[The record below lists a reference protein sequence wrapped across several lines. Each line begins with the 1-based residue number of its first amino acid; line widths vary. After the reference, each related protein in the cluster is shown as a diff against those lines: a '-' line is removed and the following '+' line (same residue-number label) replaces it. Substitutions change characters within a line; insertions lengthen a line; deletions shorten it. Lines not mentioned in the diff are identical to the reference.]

1 MKKTFFKNHITHD
14 DYKRCVLGS
23 ELEDIKQ
30 VATFHNFKTL
40 NHQIGTYEITKFSL
54 TNYCNK
60 RHILNDGI
68 SSLAYGHKDILKI
81 SKQ

>member
-1 MKKTFFKNHITHD
+1 M
-14 DYKRCVLGS
+14 LGS
-23 ELEDIKQ
+23 KLEDIKQ
-30 VATFHNFKTL
+30 VATFHNFKSL
-40 NHQIGTYEITKFSL
+40 NHQIGTYEFTKFSL